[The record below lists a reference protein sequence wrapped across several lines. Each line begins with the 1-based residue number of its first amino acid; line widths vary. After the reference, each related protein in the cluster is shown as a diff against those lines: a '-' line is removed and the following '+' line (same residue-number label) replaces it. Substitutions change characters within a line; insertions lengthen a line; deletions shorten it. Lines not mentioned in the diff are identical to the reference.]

1 MGNWYNAEWME
12 ISVHNMDD
20 VYVNNLIGF
29 IAHGGGWSAEVV
41 LGFVD
46 DLYRAAKERNIIK
59 GPVAWA
65 LKRYTVRLWERIAR
79 AGGRKYAWRTPRWVE
94 WALDRYV
101 PHREYGSGK

>member
-1 MGNWYNAEWME
+1 MGNWYNAERME

-20 VYVNNLIGF
+20 AYVSNLIGF

-65 LKRYTVRLWERIAR
+65 LKRYTVRLWKRITK
-79 AGGRKYAWRTPRWVE
+79 AGGRKYAWKTPKWVD
-94 WALDRYV
+94 WALDRYA
-101 PHREYGSGK
+101 PRREYRSEK